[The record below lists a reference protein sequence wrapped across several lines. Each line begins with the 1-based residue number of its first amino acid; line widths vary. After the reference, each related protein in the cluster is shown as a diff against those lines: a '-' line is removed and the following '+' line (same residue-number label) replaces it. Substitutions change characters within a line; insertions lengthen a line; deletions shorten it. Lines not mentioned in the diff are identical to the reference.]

1 MTSTNVL
8 ISIPDF
14 LATEPFG
21 RTRLYEMLDAGIIE
35 TVYVG
40 RRRMILADSYRQ
52 YVERLKAE
60 SNDKQ
65 RPSPNPKA
73 PSYAPGGHLAAG
85 RRVTAPPI
93 RRRSSRRV
101 GR

>member
-21 RTRLYEMLDAGIIE
+21 RTRVYEMLDSGLLE
-35 TVYVG
+35 SVCVG
-40 RRRMILADSYRQ
+40 RRRMIVADSYRR
-52 YVERLKAE
+52 YVEQLKAE
-60 SNDKQ
+60 SNGKR

-73 PSYAPGGHLAAG
+73 ASYAGPGGHPPPATRGAKG
-85 RRVTAPPI
+85 KRRVA
-93 RRRSSRRV
+93 R
-101 GR
+101 